1 MVSGV
6 VVVGAAMAGQSSQT
20 NAKTKAAVPTVNCPA
35 VKGALPAIPAQAQAE
50 VDRNLALLDTQIAE
64 ANRRLVT
71 TQGQGGPNFVNNAIL
86 GPLKDKRVS
95 TIDRIAI
102 SIGRHAAKPTGLDSL
117 AACTLNT
124 TGVAATATATAAAT
138 PSAVASATA
147 SATATGSTAAGT
159 GSTIVCPDVA
169 GLITNVPASAQA
181 GVSKEL
187 ALLQTQ
193 INEANTRLANTVGQ
207 GGPNFVNNAI
217 LGPLTDKRVA
227 VIDRIVLDFTR
238 TGAAAPNGVNS
249 SLAACKLS

>member
-1 MVSGV
+1 
-6 VVVGAAMAGQSSQT
+6 
-20 NAKTKAAVPTVNCPA
+20 
-35 VKGALPAIPAQAQAE
+35 
-50 VDRNLALLDTQIAE
+50 
-64 ANRRLVT
+64 
-71 TQGQGGPNFVNNAIL
+71 
-86 GPLKDKRVS
+86 
-95 TIDRIAI
+95 
-102 SIGRHAAKPTGLDSL
+102 
-117 AACTLNT
+117 
-124 TGVAATATATAAAT
+124 
-138 PSAVASATA
+138 VASATA